1 MTSKA
6 FDNPSPEQIEQLSE
20 ANARLRAEL
29 AERKQTEEALRLALR
44 ASRTGLWDWNVQ
56 EGEVYF
62 SAEWKAQIGYED
74 HEVPNSIGEWERRL
88 HPSDRQWVL
97 SKLNAYLTEPWSNY
111 EVEFRLQ
118 HKDGS
123 YRWILSRAKLFT
135 DYAGRPLRMLGSH
148 VDITERKR
156 AEQALQASEEQ
167 FRALA
172 ESASDAIF
180 TIDTAGRVVFMNRA
194 AERVFGYSREEM
206 LKSNLTMLLPGFMD
220 SLGLMDDPSNNTQNR
235 SWAAAEL
242 SGVRKDGSLIPLEIS
257 LGEFTRLEKR
267 FFTGIARDITER
279 KKAEELVR
287 QSERRFRT
295 LAETTPS
302 AIVVYN
308 FGDGR
313 IRYVNSAMQE
323 IFGYSQSELLS
334 ITIWDLI
341 HPESIATVTARRD
354 ARLKGETVAPRIEL
368 KLITKNGETRWVDQS
383 TAPIEFEGNAAMI
396 CTAFDITERKRAE
409 EALRLSEERYR
420 LIVENQTEFI
430 VKWRPDGTRTFVNDS
445 YCRYF
450 GLTETECIDASFFPL
465 IAPEFRDEIEFRTK
479 QLTPNAPEYTEE
491 HLSVARDGMRW
502 QQWTNRGI
510 FDRDGK
516 LVELLSTGRDITE
529 RKSAEEALQESE
541 SRGRRLNERFSLAV
555 ESARIGV
562 WDLDLLNNEL
572 TWDHQMNSLYR
583 IETSGFSGAYDA
595 WSERVHPDDLSRV
608 EHEVQEAIRGVKA
621 FDTDFRIVWPNGE
634 ERNIKAF
641 ARVVRDE
648 QGKPIRMT
656 GINYDITDR
665 KRAERSL
672 RESEAQ
678 YRALVENTPDIIA
691 RFDCDS
697 RYLFVNSAVSQVS
710 ARTLD
715 GFVGKKPSEVGF
727 SEDQAAFREGVIRRV
742 FTSRKPF
749 ETEFTFEGPKGLSI
763 FEWRVYPEFDAAGN
777 IQSVLS
783 INRDITERKR
793 AEEEVQQSRELLR
806 ALSAHLQSI
815 REEERTMIAREIHDE
830 LGQALTGLKM
840 DLSSLQKSLRK
851 TGELDLSRLTEKTTT
866 MGQLID
872 STIQTVRKIA
882 TDLRPGILDDL
893 GLVAAIEWQSQD
905 FQKRTGIKCN
915 FTPDMDDLDLNAE
928 RSTTLF
934 RILQETLT
942 NVARH
947 SEATEVI
954 VTLDRDDN
962 DLALE
967 IRDNGK
973 GISQTEISGCRS
985 LGLLGMRERA
995 QRLGGDLKISGAPGE
1010 GTIVTAR
1017 IPLTSEQ
1024 MESTG
1029 Q

>member
-710 ARTLD
+710 GRTLD